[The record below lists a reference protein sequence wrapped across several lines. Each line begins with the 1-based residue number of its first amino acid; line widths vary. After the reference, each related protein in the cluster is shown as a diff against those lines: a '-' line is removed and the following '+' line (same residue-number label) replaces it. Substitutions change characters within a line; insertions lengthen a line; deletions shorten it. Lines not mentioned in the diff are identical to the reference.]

1 MDEKIFNLRRYYF
14 SFLYLSFVYVAV
26 LILVIGKSVKPA
38 QITDI
43 EGIILGSIGVI
54 PAAIIVLKKI
64 KHIYEKSIYT
74 KLLLLGQLPL
84 VVGTIFSI
92 FKSNYVYFFVE
103 YLLFLL
109 TYLLL
114 LPTRK
119 AVKNERA

>member
-1 MDEKIFNLRRYYF
+1 MDKKIFNLRRYYF
-14 SFLYLSFVYVAV
+14 SFLYLSFIYVAV
-26 LILVIGKSVKPA
+26 LILIIGKSVKPA
-38 QITDI
+38 KITDTD
-43 EGIILGSIGVI
+43 GIILGSMGIVPAVI
-54 PAAIIVLKKI
+54 IILRKI
-64 KHIYEKSIYT
+64 RYVYEKGIYI

-103 YLLFLL
+103 YPIFLL

-114 LPTRK
+114 LPTGK